1 MEGIHKDGPM
11 FITHFNPN
19 DVSLKPKS
27 FAEYMENEKKF
38 IEVENLNRMRIAINK
53 TEQAT

>member
-1 MEGIHKDGPM
+1 M

-19 DVSLKPKS
+19 DPSLRPKS

-38 IEVENLNRMRIAINK
+38 VEVENLNRMRIAINK
-53 TEQAT
+53 SE